1 MNWLK
6 SKLRNWLLK
15 IDDDSM
21 EASNAIKPSRRVGI
35 SSGRTFETRGMNFTV
50 YQANGGH
57 VLEYSFYDIKRDES
71 ETRLHII
78 TADQDLGQGIAHVI
92 TYEMLRK

>member
-1 MNWLK
+1 MSWLK
-6 SKLRNWLLK
+6 NKLRNWILS
-15 IDDDSM
+15 DDPEDSM
-21 EASNAIKPSRRVGI
+21 LTVSPKRSRGCAPV
-35 SSGRTFETRGMNFTV
+35 SGRSFETRGMNFTV

-57 VLEYSFYDIKRDES
+57 ILEYNFYDNKRDES

-78 TADQDLGQGIAHVI
+78 TADQDLGQGIAHII